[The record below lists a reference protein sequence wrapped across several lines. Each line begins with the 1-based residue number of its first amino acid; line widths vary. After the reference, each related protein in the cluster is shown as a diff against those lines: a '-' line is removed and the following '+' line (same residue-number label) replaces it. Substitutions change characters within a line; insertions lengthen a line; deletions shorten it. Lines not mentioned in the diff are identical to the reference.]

1 MKIVFTGGGTGGHF
15 YPLIAVAERVYDLSR
30 KKQML
35 VPKMYY
41 IGPSRYDPKVLYQN
55 NIIYKY
61 CPAGKIRRDKGFFSF
76 IKNIFSIFPIG
87 FGILKAFFLLYSIY
101 PDIVFS
107 KGGYVSFPV
116 LVAARYLH
124 IPVIIHESDS
134 KAGRVTNWSAK
145 FAKHI
150 AISYPIIPKTLEK
163 YQGKIAYTG
172 SPIRTGVQKRSA
184 EEGKKFFDIKD
195 NVPVILVL
203 GGSTGSETI
212 NNNII
217 ESLPRLIKEF
227 SIIHQTGRNNI
238 TEVKLL
244 AEATVAANPKKY
256 RYKAFA
262 FFNPLE
268 LRSAAG
274 AASLVITRGGSG
286 TLFEI
291 ASWGLPSIIIPLPE
305 DVSHD
310 QTKNAYTYAHNTGAT
325 VIEQMNLHPNVLLSE
340 IHRIIDDEE
349 RYKDLCKKAKAFSP
363 QNSAEVM
370 AEKILSILAKHE

>member
-15 YPLIAVAERVYDLSR
+15 YPLIAVAEKVYDLSR
-30 KKQML
+30 KKRML
-35 VPKMYY
+35 VPQMYY
-41 IGPSRYDPKVLYQN
+41 IGPSRYDPKALYQN

-61 CPAGKIRRDKGFFSF
+61 CPAGKMRRDKSVISFF
-76 IKNIFSIFPIG
+76 KNIFSVFPIF
-87 FGILKAFFLLYSIY
+87 FGIVKAFLLLYSIY

-116 LVAARYLH
+116 LVAARFLR

-134 KAGRVTNWSAK
+134 KAGRVTEWSAK
-145 FAKHI
+145 FAKYI
-150 AISYPIIPKTLEK
+150 AISYPIVPKSLEK
-163 YQGKIAYTG
+163 YQSKIAYTG
-172 SPIRTGVQKRSA
+172 SPIRTGVQKRTS

-195 NVPVILVL
+195 NAPVILIL

-217 ESLPRLIKEF
+217 ESLPKLIKEF
-227 SIIHQTGRNNI
+227 NIIHQTGKNNI
-238 TEVKLL
+238 TEVGLL
-244 AEATVAANPKKY
+244 AEAIIAANPKKY
-256 RYKAFA
+256 RYKPFA
-262 FFNPLE
+262 FFNALE

-274 AASLVITRGGSG
+274 ATSLVITRGGSG

-291 ASWGLPSIIIPLPE
+291 SSWGLPSIIIPIPE
-305 DVSHD
+305 TVSHD

-340 IHRIIDDEE
+340 IHRIIDDEA
-349 RYKDLCKKAKAFSP
+349 RYQDLCKKAKAFSP
-363 QNSAEVM
+363 ENSAEQI